1 MQVSRLFPSVV
12 AALACVSAHAAETP
26 AVKAGMSPEEVI
38 AALGQPDRI
47 AVPKGKY
54 LRDASLAAAAAADA
68 EGRFVFI
75 YRAGLNVWFVRGRA
89 SGLIQGGGP
98 ASNPTGGAKPE

>member
-1 MQVSRLFPSVV
+1 MRVSPLFHGVV

-26 AVKAGMSPEEVI
+26 AVRAGMSPEEVI

-54 LRDASLAAAAAADA
+54 LRDVPLAAAAKSDA

-75 YRAGLNVWFVRGRA
+75 YRKGLNVWFMGGRA

-98 ASNPTGGAKPE
+98 ASSPTGGTKSE

>member
-1 MQVSRLFPSVV
+1 MRLSRLFHSAA

-26 AVKAGMSPEEVI
+26 AVTVGMSPEEVI

-47 AVPKGKY
+47 AVAKGKY
-54 LRDASLAAAAAADA
+54 LRDVPLAAAAASDA

-75 YRAGLNVWFVRGRA
+75 YREGLNVWFTHGRT
-89 SGLIQGGGP
+89 SGLTGGGGP